1 MRSTQRYSW
10 FALLTALVI
19 FQGQLL
25 GSWHEATH
33 RGVLDA
39 TETHASECSSVDA
52 PSTSVELDI
61 DHSTCPVCVLNQGAP
76 FESQISAGA
85 TLSISDNV
93 FGVAPA
99 FLSEQGILSSSPR
112 APPSAG

>member
-1 MRSTQRYSW
+1 MRSPQRYSW

-33 RGVLDA
+33 HGVLSTTGA
-39 TETHASECSSVDA
+39 NTSKCSSTDA
-52 PSTSVELDI
+52 QSTSVELDI
-61 DHSTCPVCVLNQGAP
+61 DHSTCPVCVLNNGTP
-76 FESQISAGA
+76 FDSQAFAGA
-85 TLSISDNV
+85 TLSISDDILD
-93 FGVAPA
+93 VAPV

-112 APPSAG
+112 APPSVS

>member
-33 RGVLDA
+33 HGVLGA
-39 TETHASECSSVDA
+39 TETHASECSSSDTQS
-52 PSTSVELDI
+52 PSVELDI
-61 DHSTCPVCVLNQGAP
+61 DHSTCPVCVLNHGAS
-76 FESQISAGA
+76 FDSQVFAGA
-85 TLSISDNV
+85 TFSISDDV
-93 FGVAPA
+93 LDVAPV